1 LVYDILLF
9 EKYGLYALLRF
20 ALFKERRSTGE
31 GKASI
36 LLLRG
41 NKERCVEASFWAVS
55 FFEFDH
61 YNICA

>member
-1 LVYDILLF
+1 MLF
-9 EKYGLYALLRF
+9 LRF

-41 NKERCVEASFWAVS
+41 KRAECVEASFWLVGLK
-55 FFEFDH
+55 F
-61 YNICA
+61 NPNR

>member
-1 LVYDILLF
+1 MAYMLF
-9 EKYGLYALLRF
+9 LRF

-41 NKERCVEASFWAVS
+41 KREEGKSKQAES
-55 FFEFDH
+55 
-61 YNICA
+61 